1 MDRVEL
7 WTRHIEAA
15 PYLAVGDTAPGLHI
29 EQSHGVVAG
38 VGGGHVGHT
47 HVGDGAVRG
56 VTQLWKHVHV

>member
-38 VGGGHVGHT
+38 VGGGHIGHT

-56 VTQLWKHVHV
+56 VTQLWKHVYV